1 MDMRGLPWH
10 VWESASLGVETR
22 RVVGGCEYGAI
33 GVEGLGEDSPGVGAT
48 LLSLSVEVHVQLW

>member
-1 MDMRGLPWH
+1 MGRVCIWNA
-10 VWESASLGVETR
+10 ESK

-33 GVEGLGEDSPGVGAT
+33 GVERLGEDSLGVGAT